1 MSTSAPCIGIAIVSY
16 NTRELLRACL
26 NSLGTCRLPLRIVV
40 VDNQSRDGSAA
51 MLRSSFP
58 HVELL
63 EPGRNLGFAAGTNL
77 ALRTLLQQGT
87 CDYLLLLNSDT
98 IVHAGAI
105 EALLA
110 FLEAHPRVGMLGPRL
125 LNTDGS
131 VQAAAFRFPTLSMSV
146 LDLFPPGEVFPGR
159 LYRSWWHGRYPQEEQ
174 ASAPFPIDHP
184 LGACILVRRSVI
196 EEIGLLDEGYFMY
209 AEEVDWCLRA
219 QRAGWAIWQQP
230 AAQVTHVGGA
240 STSQFRAV
248 MNVALYRSRLRF
260 FKKFYAPSYVRLHRY
275 VIAVGS
281 LRAISIAWVDFV
293 RGKLSREA
301 LQEHLQSHGLVLS
314 LMFHRF

>member
-131 VQAAAFRFPTLSMSV
+131 VQAAAFRFPTLSMLS
-146 LDLFPPGEVFPGR
+146 LIHISL
-159 LYRSWWHGRYPQEEQ
+159 
-174 ASAPFPIDHP
+174 
-184 LGACILVRRSVI
+184 
-196 EEIGLLDEGYFMY
+196 
-209 AEEVDWCLRA
+209 
-219 QRAGWAIWQQP
+219 
-230 AAQVTHVGGA
+230 A
-240 STSQFRAV
+240 STSKKGTRLPSERMAKSEAMEAGAV
-248 MNVALYRSRLRF
+248 SR
-260 FKKFYAPSYVRLHRY
+260 PSQ
-275 VIAVGS
+275 A
-281 LRAISIAWVDFV
+281 
-293 RGKLSREA
+293 
-301 LQEHLQSHGLVLS
+301 
-314 LMFHRF
+314 